1 MVLLENFGAEPFTV
15 KLRRPNCGRFV
26 GLLLRR
32 VAQPMMP
39 GIPKF
44 RKEDHPERARDN
56 GRTTYSHL
64 LGDYKYQLERS
75 L

>member
-26 GLLLRR
+26 GLWLRR
-32 VAQPMMP
+32 VAQPMIP

-44 RKEDHPERARDN
+44 GKESHPERARN
-56 GRTTYSHL
+56 NRIRIYSHL
-64 LGDYKYQLERS
+64 LRHTKNQAERS